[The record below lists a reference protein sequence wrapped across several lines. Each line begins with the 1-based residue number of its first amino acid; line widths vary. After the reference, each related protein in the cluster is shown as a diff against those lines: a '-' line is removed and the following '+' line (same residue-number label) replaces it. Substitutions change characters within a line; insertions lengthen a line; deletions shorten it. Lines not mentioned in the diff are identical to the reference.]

1 MHGHRPFRPHR
12 TPPREQRHH
21 PRVTVRTNEG
31 CHRVNEYPCNRKGN
45 DHRHAAH
52 HHPLRRR
59 LQPLQRNGAVRDRAR
74 SACAMPVRGAAVR
87 GGARCVREGG
97 LRTARLQHA
106 EHDRG
111 HRGRSSTRAFRC
123 STCHRAP
130 HVIPVADVRRL
141 PRAAARASRRAVP
154 LRGAQP
160 IPMVR
165 ARRGVHG
172 AKGGAG
178 FRCSWRAR
186 YISGASETGFRI
198 AVFERKKRLWGAES
212 LFSAN
217 FKNCVRGG
225 GMKITF
231 M

>member
-1 MHGHRPFRPHR
+1 
-12 TPPREQRHH
+12 
-21 PRVTVRTNEG
+21 
-31 CHRVNEYPCNRKGN
+31 
-45 DHRHAAH
+45 
-52 HHPLRRR
+52 
-59 LQPLQRNGAVRDRAR
+59 
-74 SACAMPVRGAAVR
+74 MPVRGAAVR

-154 LRGAQP
+154 LRGAQS

-165 ARRGVHG
+165 ARGGVHG
-172 AKGGAG
+172 AKGRASREVSGLTIESIEVPATWCASTIRCARPRRSRQGAWSVHHAACAG
-178 FRCSWRAR
+178 QMRERGPKILKIPTPVRREPCP
-186 YISGASETGFRI
+186 GAVLG
-198 AVFERKKRLWGAES
+198 V
-212 LFSAN
+212 
-217 FKNCVRGG
+217 
-225 GMKITF
+225 
-231 M
+231 